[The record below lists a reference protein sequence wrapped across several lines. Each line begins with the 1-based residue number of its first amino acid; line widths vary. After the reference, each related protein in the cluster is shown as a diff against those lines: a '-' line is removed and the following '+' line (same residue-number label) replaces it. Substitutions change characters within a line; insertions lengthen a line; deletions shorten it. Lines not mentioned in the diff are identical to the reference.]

1 VGQKVTTNVAV
12 AKKAQLTQQ
21 QQQQHQPQLQFI
33 QQRSVVGNRDGKS
46 WFNHDLINPFV
57 ID

>member
-1 VGQKVTTNVAV
+1 MKNALRKEIRLIGFKGDYLKNL
-12 AKKAQLTQQ
+12 K
-21 QQQQHQPQLQFI
+21 
-33 QQRSVVGNRDGKS
+33 SVQIRDGKS